1 MRSLFEWFAETPE
14 LTGKPWL
21 IFGKGPSF
29 SKHRDLDLSGFAK
42 LALNDSAR
50 EIAIDLAH
58 AIDLD
63 VVRRSGEAIYAN
75 ARALVMPWHPHI
87 NFDAGTETLED
98 HVRREPV
105 LTKLASEGRLLWYN
119 LSTSPDHRPG
129 TPVISAKFFSAEA
142 ALNLLAAAG
151 VTRVRSLGVD
161 GGAAY
166 SEAFDDL
173 KEKSLLVNRQST
185 FDLQFEEIAKTI
197 SRTRID
203 FAPLDVQSPILVYV
217 AATEAQMLAVKV
229 LEYSIRKH
237 ASMTVQVKPLHLSG
251 IEMPKPEDPKN
262 WPRTPFTFQ
271 RFLIPQI
278 TGHSG
283 RAIYMDSDMQVF
295 DDVRKLWMQPFN
307 GASLLAVGDTA
318 ETGRR
323 PQFSV
328 MLLDCAK
335 LDWDIRNI
343 VRRLDAGEL
352 SYEDLVYQMRVAGSI
367 NPNIPARWNSL
378 ETYREGETSLLHYT
392 DMDTQPWV
400 YSSHPY
406 GDLWVRA
413 LIEAI
418 DSGFITRDYVRDH
431 IAKGWVR
438 PSLDWQIEHREKDGL
453 PRAARALDK
462 RFRPPHMDIP
472 TPGKRALEPNRP
484 PPGRLAS
491 FYRRSYL
498 FKLHRRIAARLARKI
513 EIS

>member
-1 MRSLFEWFAETPE
+1 VTMVRSFFEWFAEQRA
-14 LTGKPWL
+14 LTEKAWL
-21 IFGKGPSF
+21 ILGKGPSF
-29 SKHRDLDLSGFAK
+29 LKHRDADISGYAK
-42 LALNDSAR
+42 VALNDSAR
-50 EIAIDLAH
+50 EISVDLAH

-87 NFDAGTETLED
+87 NFNAGAETLDD
-98 HVRREPV
+98 HVRREPI
-105 LTKLASEGRLLWYN
+105 LAQLASEGRLLWYN
-119 LSTSPDHRPG
+119 LSTSADRRSG
-129 TPVISAKFFSAEA
+129 APVIVARFFSAEA

-151 VTRVRSLGVD
+151 VRKVRTLGVD

-166 SEAFDDL
+166 SEVFDDL
-173 KEKSLLVNRQST
+173 KEKSLLVNRQSS
-185 FDLQFEEIAKTI
+185 FDLQFQEIAKTI
-197 SRTRID
+197 CRTGID
-203 FAPLDVQSPILVYV
+203 FAPLDVQSPIRVYV

-237 ASMTVQVKPLHLSG
+237 ASMTVQVQSLHLSG
-251 IEMPKPEDPKN
+251 IEVPQPSDPSN

-278 TGHSG
+278 TGYSG

-318 ETGRR
+318 GTGRR

-328 MLLDCAK
+328 MLLDCAR
-335 LDWDIRNI
+335 LDWDIRDI
-343 VRRLDAGEL
+343 VRQLDTGEL
-352 SYEDLVYQMRVAGSI
+352 SYEELVYQMRVAGSI
-367 NPNIPARWNSL
+367 SPNIPARWNSL
-378 ETYREGETSLLHYT
+378 ERYREGETSLLHYT

-406 GDLWVRA
+406 GDLWLGA

-418 DSGFITRDYVRDH
+418 DSGFIKREYVREH
-431 IAKGWVR
+431 IARGWVR
-438 PSLDWQIEHREKDGL
+438 PSLDWQIEHREKDGRL

-472 TPGKRALEPNRP
+472 RP
-484 PPGRLAS
+484 RKAAVPPGEMLATKYS
-491 FYRRSYL
+491 RSYL

-513 EIS
+513 G